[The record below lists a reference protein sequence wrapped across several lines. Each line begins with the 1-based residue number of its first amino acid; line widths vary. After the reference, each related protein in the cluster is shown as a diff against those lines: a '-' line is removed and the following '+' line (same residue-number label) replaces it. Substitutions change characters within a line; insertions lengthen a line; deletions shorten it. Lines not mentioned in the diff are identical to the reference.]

1 MGNFSVKH
9 FFLVFLLVIQSCS
22 FNKFFYNTGTDKK
35 VKSEASLTFQELS
48 LINRSGDTLNGLVLN
63 PVSELALKGNVLL
76 IHGNSG
82 DVNRWTDN
90 AKYLY
95 RNGYRVLVFDYQG
108 YGKSTGKPTH
118 KNVVTDTELFLDYMF
133 AEYGRVILWGLSLG
147 GNLAVNVAY
156 RNTEKVKALI
166 VEGGFTSHNE
176 IARTRAPKI
185 FKPAVLFSVRS
196 PYKSKKIIAELHIP
210 VLITHSPTDKVVPYE
225 MGRILFENANEPKY
239 FLELKGDHCLGIQNN
254 LSEYLKMI
262 DKINAE

>member
-22 FNKFFYNTGTDKK
+22 FNKFFYNTDSNNKDKCGTNI
-35 VKSEASLTFQELS
+35 VFNELFLS
-48 LINRSGDTLNGLVLN
+48 NTSGDTLHGLIFDPMRGVDI
-63 PVSELALKGNVLL
+63 KGSVLL

-82 DVNRWTDN
+82 DVNRWADN

-95 RNGYRVLVFDYQG
+95 QNGYRVLVFDYQG

-225 MGRILFENANEPKY
+225 MGRILFKNANEPKY